1 MRTIFIICAFL
12 SLASMCMS
20 CQDEQDV
27 TGHDKIGYI
36 YMQVGADPSTVISRA
51 GDNGKTLAVEIFD
64 SNKTKVWSAKD
75 WNAVV
80 DETKGAIELP
90 VGTYTIKAFSATSE
104 IDKVLA
110 NNAYYEGT
118 QENVIV
124 KENQSTSVSIT
135 CKLANVKVTVVADE
149 AFRKAFPTAN
159 VTVGG
164 LGGSTSTE
172 TFTIGATTDTVYY
185 PVKDLYAMLSVKN
198 TKGDM
203 HNKFDT
209 ISDVKACSHYI
220 LSYKIANSG
229 SISIEADPTTKTYK
243 YTLAVSLDEVEEGG
257 EQPSPSDKPVLSCDD
272 ANAWSNFAYLEG
284 TASSV
289 PEGET
294 VKFQYKQ
301 SADSDWTD
309 VQTTM
314 QGTVCK
320 ATVTGLTSMTKYE
333 YRLACG
339 DKATESAS
347 FTTEAQNKIPN
358 MGFDD
363 WYKSGKNYYACAESD
378 FATKFWDSGNEG
390 ANTLTEVNPTQPE
403 TSDVVSGTAA
413 RLGSTT
419 AAGQFA
425 AGSLF
430 TGDFGEAKVEI
441 LQGKFGATLN
451 FGQEYAGRPSQ
462 LTGYF
467 KYTSGTVDKT
477 KTNPAGVAKGDQDSC
492 CIYIALAEWN
502 EPFLVNTLEQKFIN
516 LNDESIIA
524 YGELN
529 KGKQSPATAMSAYE
543 KFTIDIKYR
552 SLTRKPNYI
561 LIVCT
566 SSKYG
571 DYFTG
576 STSSVL
582 LIDEFDFVFG
592 EPVVDEKYLSE

>member
-12 SLASMCMS
+12 SLASMCVS
-20 CQDEQDV
+20 CQDEQD
-27 TGHDKIGYI
+27 TAGHDGVGYI
-36 YMQVGADPSTVISRA
+36 YMRVGADPSTVISRA
-51 GDNGKTLAVEIFD
+51 ADNGKTLAVEIFD
-64 SNKTKVWSAKD
+64 SNKTIVWSTKD
-75 WNAVV
+75 WNAET
-80 DETKGAIELP
+80 DETKEAIELP

-104 IDKVLA
+104 IDKVLSS
-110 NNAYYEGT
+110 NAYYEGIA
-118 QENVIV
+118 ENVTV
-124 KENQSTSVSIT
+124 TDGQSTEVSII

-164 LGGSTSTE
+164 LGGSTSIE
-172 TFTIGATTDTVYY
+172 TFTIGTTTDTVYY

-220 LSYKIANSG
+220 LSYKIATSG

-243 YTLAVSLDEVEEGG
+243 YTLAVSLDEVEGGG
-257 EQPSPSDKPVLSCDD
+257 EQPSPSDKPVLNCDV
-272 ANAWSNFAYLEG
+272 ANAWSNLVYLEG

-301 SADSDWTD
+301 LAASDWID

-314 QGTVCK
+314 QGTACK
-320 ATVTGLTSMTKYE
+320 ATVTGLTPMTEYE
-333 YRLACG
+333 YRLVCG
-339 DKATESAS
+339 DEATESVS

-358 MGFDD
+358 MTFDD
-363 WYKSGKNYYACAESD
+363 WYKSGRSYYACAESD
-378 FATKFWDSGNEG
+378 FETKFWDSGNEG
-390 ANTLTEVNPTQPE
+390 ANSLGEVNPTQPE
-403 TSDVVSGTAA
+403 TSDVISGTAVKLKSA
-413 RLGSTT
+413 T

-430 TGDFGEAKVEI
+430 TGDFGSAS
-441 LQGKFGATLN
+441 LFPLGATLD
-451 FGQEYAGRPSQ
+451 FGQPYEGRPSQ

-467 KYTSGTVDKT
+467 KYTPGTVTHT

-492 CIYIALAEWN
+492 CVYIALAEWN
-502 EPFLVNTLEQKFIN
+502 EPFHVNTGNKQFVDLS
-516 LNDESIIA
+516 DESIIA
-524 YGELN
+524 YGELD

-576 STSSVL
+576 STSSIL